1 MSRVNDALTRATGER
16 PSGAGSEPAAS
27 VPDFDS
33 MLHAEDAAQLWPTER
48 HGHAA
53 LPAGEPAK
61 VAAASPATPLEGTE
75 SHTVTTA
82 PSGFGHVQ
90 KSTSGKLVLNADLEP
105 NSVEQYRR
113 LAARLHLDQAQRGTK
128 LVMVTSALV
137 GEGKTLTSTNLAL
150 TLSESY
156 RKRVLLVDGDLR
168 RPGIH
173 DMFGIPNFTGLSDA
187 IRSTDERKVSV
198 IHLTEHLSVLTAGR
212 PDSDPM
218 GVLSSERM
226 QRVLGDAAAAFDWVI
241 IDTPPVALLSDA
253 HLLASLVD
261 TVVLVVRAGVTP
273 FEAIQTATVAV
284 GRDRIMG
291 VVLNA
296 AQSGQR
302 NSYRY
307 YGRAKTDAL
316 TIAH

>member
-16 PSGAGSEPAAS
+16 PSQSGGES
-27 VPDFDS
+27 VAVAPDFGGL
-33 MLHAEDAAQLWPTER
+33 LHAEEAAQLWPTER
-48 HGHAA
+48 HGTSPAA
-53 LPAGEPAK
+53 EPQRVVSETSQPIQPPAAEPPVQPPAGFGK
-61 VAAASPATPLEGTE
+61 VER
-75 SHTVTTA
+75 
-82 PSGFGHVQ
+82 
-90 KSTSGKLVLNADLEP
+90 STSGKLVLNAELEP
-105 NSVEQYRR
+105 SSVEQYRR
-113 LAARLHLDQAQRGTK
+113 LAARLHLDQAQHGTK
-128 LVMVTSALV
+128 LVMVTSAIV
-137 GEGKTLTSTNLAL
+137 GEGKTLTATNLAL

-173 DMFGIPNFTGLSDA
+173 DMFAIPNFTGLSDA

-218 GVLSSERM
+218 GVLASEKM

-261 TVVLVVRAGVTP
+261 TVILVVRAGVTP
-273 FEAIQTATVAV
+273 LEAIRTATVAV
-284 GRDRIMG
+284 GRDRILG
-291 VVLNA
+291 VVLNSA
-296 AQSGQR
+296 DLPRG
-302 NSYRY
+302 NPYHY
-307 YGRAKTDAL
+307 YGTRETTAL
-316 TIAH
+316 TVTQ

>member
-16 PSGAGSEPAAS
+16 PSESGAEPAA
-27 VPDFDS
+27 VAPDFGAL
-33 MLHAEDAAQLWPTER
+33 LHAEEAAQLWPTER
-48 HGHAA
+48 HGVP
-53 LPAGEPAK
+53 PAPEPQRLAPEP
-61 VAAASPATPLEGTE
+61 SRPHEPPLDDPPAP
-75 SHTVTTA
+75 A
-82 PSGFGHVQ
+82 PSGFGKLQ
-90 KSTSGKLVLNADLEP
+90 RATSGKLVLNTELEA

-128 LVMVTSALV
+128 LVMVTSAIV
-137 GEGKTLTSTNLAL
+137 GEGKTLTATNLAL

-156 RKRVLLVDGDLR
+156 RKRVLLIDGDLR

-187 IRSTDERKVSV
+187 IRAADERKVSV

-218 GVLSSERM
+218 GVLASEKM
-226 QRVLGDAAAAFDWVI
+226 HRVLADAAVAFDWVV

-261 TVVLVVRAGVTP
+261 TVVLVVRAGATP
-273 FEAIQTATVAV
+273 LEAIRTATVAV
-284 GRDRIMG
+284 GRDRILG
-291 VVLNA
+291 VVLNSA
-296 AQSGQR
+296 EQPRG
-302 NSYRY
+302 NPYHY
-307 YGRAKTDAL
+307 YSTRETTAL
-316 TIAH
+316 TVMQ

>member
-16 PSGAGSEPAAS
+16 PSSSGVETSPGAPDLGALLHSED
-27 VPDFDS
+27 V
-33 MLHAEDAAQLWPTER
+33 AQLWPTER
-48 HGHAA
+48 HAA
-53 LPAGEPAK
+53 LPAAEPEDV
-61 VAAASPATPLEGTE
+61 VATRPAPAAQPETVSP
-75 SHTVTTA
+75 A
-82 PSGFGHVQ
+82 PSGFGRVER
-90 KSTSGKLVLNADLEP
+90 STSGKLVLNADLEP
-105 NSVEQYRR
+105 NSIEQYRR

-187 IRSTDERKVSV
+187 IRSADDRKVSV

-218 GVLSSERM
+218 GVLASERM

-253 HLLASLVD
+253 HLLATLVD

-296 AQSGQR
+296 AQSASR

-307 YGRAKTDAL
+307 YGRPKTDAL
-316 TIAH
+316 TISH

>member
-16 PSGAGSEPAAS
+16 ASSSRVEPSAGTPEFGAL
-27 VPDFDS
+27 
-33 MLHAEDAAQLWPTER
+33 LHAEEAAQLWPTER
-48 HGHAA
+48 HAA
-53 LPAGEPAK
+53 LPAAAPGALASESSSSVEEPV
-61 VAAASPATPLEGTE
+61 VAPP
-75 SHTVTTA
+75 A
-82 PSGFGHVQ
+82 PSGFASLER
-90 KSTSGKLVLNADLEP
+90 STSGKLVLNADLEP

-128 LVMVTSALV
+128 VVMVTSALV
-137 GEGKTLTSTNLAL
+137 GEGKTLTSSNLAL

-173 DMFGIPNFTGLSDA
+173 EMFGIPNFTGLSDA
-187 IRSTDERKVSV
+187 IRSNDERKVSV

-226 QRVLGDAAAAFDWVI
+226 QRVLVDAAAAFDWVI

-261 TVVLVVRAGVTP
+261 TVVLVVRAGITP
-273 FEAIQTATVAV
+273 LEAIRTATVAV

-291 VVLNA
+291 VVLNSA
-296 AQSGQR
+296 DGKHR
-302 NSYRY
+302 GSYRY
-307 YGRAKTDAL
+307 YGRSKETPAVSVTR
-316 TIAH
+316 